1 MKVMK
6 ASSTQDEA
14 QLKDIK
20 HEVQLMTDITDEN
33 FIKVY
38 EAEFNQKRGV
48 GIVLMQQAEERLAN
62 VID

>member
-6 ASSTQDEA
+6 ASSPEDEE

-20 HEVQLMTDITDEN
+20 NEVQLMTDITDEN

-38 EAEFNQKRGV
+38 EAEFNSKRGV
-48 GIVLMQQAEERLAN
+48 GIVLMQ
-62 VID
+62 